1 MSVLTERILW
11 RYFCPASSM
20 ADIFVL
26 MNFIDYAVNTLE
38 SLQWLFELL
47 PETEQGKTK
56 Q

>member
-1 MSVLTERILW
+1 
-11 RYFCPASSM
+11 M